1 MQRNEQ
7 IKGYIEINALIKEKK
22 VISFGRWLKQKKYT
36 NYLNTYNKTIKEYKV
51 LRQLLQTHQII
62 H

>member
-22 VISFGRWLKQKKYT
+22 VISFGRWLKQKIYKL
-36 NYLNTYNKTIKEYKV
+36 LNTYNKTIREYKV

>member
-7 IKGYIEINALIKEKK
+7 IKGYIEIKK
-22 VISFGRWLKQKKYT
+22 KSYFIWKVVKAKKYT
-36 NYLNTYNKTIKEYKV
+36 NYLNTYNKTIREYKV